1 MNINYDYL
9 FKILLIG
16 DSGTG
21 KSAMLNRY
29 VDNNFDYDIS
39 STIGVDFKIKYLLH
53 NNNTI
58 KLQVWDTAGQER
70 FKTITSN
77 YYRGVQGI
85 VILFDLSNYES
96 FKNIE
101 GWLKEIEKYC
111 NSEHSKIIIG
121 NKSDKARYYNITD
134 EINDFIK
141 KNGYQYI
148 EVSAKEDS
156 NIEEGF
162 LLLIDTIF
170 KELKPKKI
178 KINLENLESSKKDKL
193 KVNFMKKMDY
203 KNCCG
208 I

>member
-29 VDNNFDYDIS
+29 VDNNFEYDIS

-85 VILFDLSNYES
+85 IILFDLSNYDS

-121 NKSDKARYYNITD
+121 NKSDKARYYKITD

-178 KINLENLESSKKDKL
+178 NINLEKLESSKKDKI
-193 KVNFMKKMDY
+193 KVYFTKKMDY

-208 I
+208 L

>member
-85 VILFDLSNYES
+85 VILFDLSNYNS

-162 LLLIDTIF
+162 LLIV
-170 KELKPKKI
+170 
-178 KINLENLESSKKDKL
+178 KL
-193 KVNFMKKMDY
+193 VS
-203 KNCCG
+203 CET
-208 I
+208 